1 MTIGIY
7 KLEFNNTNKVYIG
20 QSSNIEKRWI
30 SHISNL
36 NLGKATKKLQ
46 EAHNLYGIN
55 TYSIVLEC
63 TIEELDK
70 AEAEA
75 IEIFDSY
82 NKGFNS
88 TNSATG
94 PCFKGQDNASAREDN
109 ATYELILKLLVQVE
123 PTLDKRTIAEL
134 CNVSI
139 YVVRHIAAL
148 ESHTWLKEK
157 FPIEYALL
165 EKQKALPYYYGTQ
178 YPKLLSP
185 EGVIWDITHITNFS
199 KQHNLL
205 QPKVT
210 EVLRGTRKS
219 HKGWTRVG
227 G

>member
-7 KLEFNNTNKVYIG
+7 KLEFNNTDQVYIG
-20 QSSNIEKRWI
+20 QSTNIEKRWI

-36 NLGKATKKLQ
+36 KLDKATKKLQ
-46 EAHNLYGIN
+46 EAYNKYGIN
-55 TYSIVLEC
+55 TYSIILEC
-63 TIEELDK
+63 SIEELNK

-75 IEIFDSY
+75 IQIFNSHE
-82 NKGFNS
+82 NGFNS
-88 TNSATG
+88 TDCATG
-94 PCFKGQDNASAREDN
+94 PSFTGEDN
-109 ATYELILKLLVQVE
+109 PSATEDNSTYEQVLKLLVQVN
-123 PTLDKRTIAEL
+123 PTLDKRSIADI

-148 ESHTWLKEK
+148 ESHTWLKAK
-157 FPIEYALL
+157 YPLEYALL
-165 EKQKALPYYYGTQ
+165 EKQKSTPYYYGTQ

-185 EGVIWDITHITNFS
+185 EGIMYDVSHVTNFA
-199 KQHNLL
+199 KQHGLL

-210 EVLRGTRKS
+210 ELLKGTRNY